1 MFKHGHG
8 RLPLECASPAARRA
22 AVPRLGRGV
31 PPPPAPGPDLPFQR
45 LRKSTRPLP
54 SSSQQTSMLLTER
67 WKAFT
72 PCTGLPQL
80 CLPGEGMALGVEVS
94 RGRGHLSH
102 LARGSG
108 SALPA
113 PHPQGGPEKPCIV
126 FKTSQQK
133 SLCLPSALSG
143 LLPLLSFRNPSARV
157 GVRLYMP
164 DRKDR
169 PPGQWDSGTAEA
181 SKAQRRQMLEVRRH
195 LGGCAGPWGQTR
207 GSKCSLTKP
216 WGNPASLSFIPSS
229 VKWRQ

>member
-1 MFKHGHG
+1 MAMAAFPWNVPLLQLGGQLSPGWVEGCPHPQHQGQICLSRGSGRARGPSPAVLNRHPCSLQRDG
-8 RLPLECASPAARRA
+8 RRLP
-22 AVPRLGRGV
+22 
-31 PPPPAPGPDLPFQR
+31 
-45 LRKSTRPLP
+45 
-54 SSSQQTSMLLTER
+54 
-67 WKAFT
+67 

-108 SALPA
+108 SALLA
-113 PHPQGGPEKPCIV
+113 PHPPGGPEKPCIV
-126 FKTSQQK
+126 FKTSQRK

-164 DRKDR
+164 DSRKDR

-181 SKAQRRQMLEVRRH
+181 SKAQRRQMLGARRH

-207 GSKCSLTKP
+207 GSKCSLAKP